1 MWGWSKKLKC
11 QLVHLFGTMV
21 RSVEWQQEAQ
31 TKKKSL
37 TLFLKI
43 YHMSNRINTNASGSG
58 WWWVAGK

>member
-31 TKKKSL
+31 KKKSL
-37 TLFLKI
+37 ILFLKI
-43 YHMSNRINTNASGSG
+43 YYMSNRINTNASGSG